1 MAKMHSASLG
11 HQQDRRSQNKC
22 LGTQGIFVRGK
33 GLLCTLFSVFQ
44 SLFVVLNFGLDE
56 WATRERQA
64 TGPLQGPDRSI
75 FNAKGGVDR
84 SCSEK

>member
-1 MAKMHSASLG
+1 MFRDPG
-11 HQQDRRSQNKC
+11 HICKR
-22 LGTQGIFVRGK
+22 K
-33 GLLCTLFSVFQ
+33 GLLCTLFSGFQ

-84 SCSEK
+84 SCSEKQATDGKQYVQ